1 MAQQM
6 VALAPGDDDFSDVLP
21 CLVDVSNIDEMPL
34 GVGDVFYGTTTM
46 RSASLP
52 PVDHVEHERVS
63 CTTPPQPPEVRHLP
77 MAARNSVMT
86 AWLVEHDIAFDEG
99 RAGVKEA
106 WKRVQARCRDAA
118 RRKCAHDARD
128 ASCSAQPLA
137 TSVARMARKRR
148 ADETAEHTL
157 QALSELMGEDYVE
170 RRCLPRRSP
179 EGLTGY
185 KGRRYQAGTLH
196 HHLHGTLFQSNHDRS

>member
-1 MAQQM
+1 MMAQQM

-46 RSASLP
+46 RSTSLP

-118 RRKCAHDARD
+118 RRKRAHDA
-128 ASCSAQPLA
+128 SYSAVRNRLLP
-137 TSVARMARKRR
+137 
-148 ADETAEHTL
+148 
-157 QALSELMGEDYVE
+157 ALLGWLESGA
-170 RRCLPRRSP
+170 
-179 EGLTGY
+179 LT
-185 KGRRYQAGTLH
+185 KQLSIPSRP
-196 HHLHGTLFQSNHDRS
+196 